1 MSQVYKIKIAGQAG
15 QGIKSSGLTLSRFA
29 VKSGF
34 NIYNY
39 FEYPSLIRGGHNVMQ
54 INISKDEVL
63 GPSIYCDLLIA
74 LNQESIHKHKNS
86 MSQNSFVIFDSESK
100 IKTDVLPEFVKLLP
114 VPLSRLAHEA
124 GGQDLL
130 INMVALGAAAFVME
144 GDLDLLKQ
152 LVSEEYADK
161 PEILKAD
168 LDAIDKGFNY
178 AKETYK
184 DLNHDIFKLNIQN
197 NHPEPQMILNGADSV
212 SLAAIAAGVQFA
224 AIYPMSPISGIMA
237 NLAKYQKDFNFI
249 FKQPEDE
256 ISAITMA
263 IGASFA
269 GARAMTAT
277 SGGGFCLM
285 TEGLGLAGITETP
298 LVLILGMRPGPAT
311 GLPTWS
317 SQGDLQF
324 VLHAHQ
330 DEFPRIVLAAGDLI
344 EAFYQ
349 TMEAFYLADKY
360 QTPVVV
366 LVDKNINEHEQS
378 VNKFDISAYKIDR
391 GKIENN
397 LNPDYKRYAI
407 TPDGISP
414 RALPGTGNFFVA
426 NSDEH
431 NETGFSNEEIENRNA
446 QMRKRMI
453 KLQTCKA
460 KNMPDPE
467 LYGPQNADLTIV
479 SFGSNKGSI
488 LQAIRNY
495 PNVNYLHLTWMNPF
509 PAEKVK
515 QILDKANSTLIIESN
530 FSGQL
535 ADLIHHETNFE
546 IKDKLLKYD
555 GRPFFVEEIE
565 DEIIKRLKGLNL

>member
-1 MSQVYKIKIAGQAG
+1 MPQVYKIKIAGQAG

-54 INISKDEVL
+54 INISQDEVL

-86 MSQNSFVIFDSESK
+86 MSKDSFVIYDSDSK
-100 IKTDVLPEFVKLLP
+100 IRTDVLPEFVKLLP
-114 VPLSRLAHEA
+114 VPLSKLAHEA

-130 INMVALGAAAFVME
+130 INMVALGAAAYVME
-144 GDLDLLKQ
+144 GDLNLLKQ

-168 LDAIDKGFNY
+168 IEAIDKGYDY
-178 AKETYK
+178 AHELYK
-184 DLNHDIFKLNIQN
+184 DLNHSIFKLSIGNK
-197 NHPEPQMILNGADSV
+197 HPEPKMILNGADSV
-212 SLAAIAAGVQFA
+212 SLAAISAGVQFA
-224 AIYPMSPISGIMA
+224 AIYPMSPISGIMS
-237 NLAKYQKDFNFI
+237 NLAKYQKDFKFI

-269 GARAMTAT
+269 GARSLTAT

-330 DEFPRIVLAAGDLI
+330 DEFPRIVLAAGDLV
-344 EAFYQ
+344 EAFNQ

-391 GKIENN
+391 GKLETEI
-397 LNPDYKRYAI
+397 NPEYKRYAL

-414 RALPGTGNFFVA
+414 RAFPGSGNFFVA

-431 NETGFSNEEIENRNA
+431 NETGFSNEEIDNRNS
-446 QMRKRMI
+446 QMKKRMS
-453 KLQTCKA
+453 KLELCKN

-467 LYGPQNADLTIV
+467 VYGPSNADLTIV

-488 LQAIRNY
+488 LQAIKY
-495 PNVNYLHLTWMNPF
+495 YSNVNYLHLTWMNPF

-515 QILDKANSTLIIESN
+515 QILENANSTMVVEAN
-530 FSGQL
+530 YSGQL
-535 ADLIHHETNFE
+535 ANLIHQETGFE
-546 IKDKLLKYD
+546 ITDKLLKFD